1 MKKLIRILFL
11 LLLVQFV
18 ATDCDDEVGCTGDP
32 PEGYICKRDQETGDC
47 KEIETCSSTKKES
60 PSDIDCINLPVYDEN
75 NAEDKNS
82 VCVLNSDGNACEG
95 KPKCPITVEEGKE
108 LTETE
113 CNHYVVSKDNIK
125 THKCVKDPEKNA
137 CIEKILCG
145 SVKKPT
151 ESTEEIDCKTY
162 PVEDS
167 ESECVENSEGEFAC
181 KEEKKQNN
189 AETTIVKLTQT
200 LSEIATTI
208 PKAIETTSLT
218 KNQTLSEIVS
228 TIISTT
234 IAKENETTSITSA
247 NQTTIP
253 SSTNTDTE
261 TSIVF
266 LGCSKFIMAPSYFTF
281 TIHFIPLLN
290 SLFSDT
296 LTFILNII
304 YNTYLRR
311 LENANAVC
319 NKGESNS
326 KMVNYDCRVEAETA
340 NIKQIKF
347 EPEFTFS
354 QGKVKIAGPSPLA
367 KMSMNNLDKM
377 DDKYSSLLSSNPS
390 IYILDNSSF
399 YGYDNYKFNISG
411 TISGEEKP
419 SSITVNKD
427 LSLMMNIEN
436 SENEEE
442 ITKEADCTVTNING
456 DKYTLDCKTPDKNK
470 YNLQSA
476 MSIIDDK
483 DILLVNINKNGN
495 SDDDGTALDPYTEDD
510 VQNVKYHYKKSGGI
524 GAGAIVGI
532 VLACV
537 AALAAVITAILCLKK
552 SPNSTMNNESD
563 IVNIRNINMN

>member
-1 MKKLIRILFL
+1 MKKLIKIIFL
-11 LLLVQFV
+11 LLLIQFV
-18 ATDCDDEVGCTGDP
+18 ATDCGNDCTGEP
-32 PEGYICKRDQETGDC
+32 PEGFICKQDPENGECD
-47 KEIETCSSTKKES
+47 EIETCKSKKN
-60 PSDIDCINLPVYDEN
+60 PSDIHCIELPVYDDN
-75 NAEDKNS
+75 NVEDKNS

-95 KPKCPITVEEGKE
+95 KPICPITVEEGKD
-108 LTETE
+108 LTDAE
-113 CNHYVVSKDNIK
+113 CNQYVVSKDNIK

-137 CIEKILCG
+137 CIENILCG
-145 SVKKPT
+145 SVKNPT

-162 PVEDS
+162 PVTDS
-167 ESECVENSEGEFAC
+167 ENYECVKNSEGEFAC
-181 KEEKKQNN
+181 KEEAKSTN
-189 AETTIVKLTQT
+189 AQTTIVKLTQT
-200 LSEIATTI
+200 LSEIATTV

-218 KNQTLSEIVS
+218 KNQTLSEVVS
-228 TIISTT
+228 TIIST
-234 IAKENETTSITSA
+234 ETTSITST
-247 NQTTIP
+247 NQTKIP

-281 TIHFIPLLN
+281 TIHFIPLSN

-326 KMVNYDCRVEAETA
+326 QMVNYDCRVEADTA

-347 EPEFTFS
+347 EHEFTFS
-354 QGKVKIAGPSPLA
+354 QGKVKIAGTSPLA
-367 KMSMNNLDKM
+367 KMSMNNLEKM

-399 YGYDNYKFNISG
+399 YRYDNYKFNISG

-419 SSITVNKD
+419 SSISLNKD

-442 ITKEADCTVTNING
+442 ITKEADCTVTNINN
-456 DKYTLDCKTPDKNK
+456 DKYTLDCTAKDKNT

-495 SDDDGTALDPYTEDD
+495 NDDNGTILDPYIEDD

-552 SPNSTMNNESD
+552 SPNSTTNIDSD
-563 IVNIRNINMN
+563 KVNIRNINMN

>member
-1 MKKLIRILFL
+1 MHALKISFAA
-11 LLLVQFV
+11 Q
-18 ATDCDDEVGCTGDP
+18 
-32 PEGYICKRDQETGDC
+32 
-47 KEIETCSSTKKES
+47 
-60 PSDIDCINLPVYDEN
+60 
-75 NAEDKNS
+75 
-82 VCVLNSDGNACEG
+82 
-95 KPKCPITVEEGKE
+95 
-108 LTETE
+108 
-113 CNHYVVSKDNIK
+113 SK
-125 THKCVKDPEKNA
+125 
-137 CIEKILCG
+137 
-145 SVKKPT
+145 
-151 ESTEEIDCKTY
+151 STEEIDCKTY
-162 PVEDS
+162 PVTDS
-167 ESECVENSEGEFAC
+167 ENYECVKNSEGEFAC
-181 KEEKKQNN
+181 KEEAKSTN
-189 AETTIVKLTQT
+189 AQTTIVKLTQT
-200 LSEIATTI
+200 LSEIATTV

-218 KNQTLSEIVS
+218 KNQTLSEVVS
-228 TIISTT
+228 TIIST
-234 IAKENETTSITSA
+234 ETTSITST
-247 NQTTIP
+247 NQTKIP

-281 TIHFIPLLN
+281 TIHFIPLSN

-326 KMVNYDCRVEAETA
+326 QMVNYDCRVEADTA

-354 QGKVKIAGPSPLA
+354 QGKVKIAGTSPLA
-367 KMSMNNLDKM
+367 KMSMNNLEKM

-399 YGYDNYKFNISG
+399 YRYDNYKFNISG

-419 SSITVNKD
+419 SSISLNKD

-442 ITKEADCTVTNING
+442 ITKEADCTVTNINN
-456 DKYTLDCKTPDKNK
+456 DKYTLDCTAKDKNT

-495 SDDDGTALDPYTEDD
+495 NDDNGTILDPYIEDD

-552 SPNSTMNNESD
+552 SPNSTTNIDSD
-563 IVNIRNINMN
+563 VDNIRNINMN

>member
-1 MKKLIRILFL
+1 MKKLIRIIFL
-11 LLLVQFV
+11 LLLVH
-18 ATDCDDEVGCTGDP
+18 
-32 PEGYICKRDQETGDC
+32 YIFGQCAIDGETGECSGSPGTGKICVQDPSNIGNCMEDYSC
-47 KEIETCSSTKKES
+47 KLKKGDENTVL
-60 PSDIDCINLPVYDEN
+60 DEAACKDLPVYIEGIKSDDYTCVVN
-75 NAEDKNS
+75 TGTN
-82 VCVLNSDGNACEG
+82 VCV
-95 KPKCPITVEEGKE
+95 
-108 LTETE
+108 
-113 CNHYVVSKDNIK
+113 
-125 THKCVKDPEKNA
+125 EKL
-137 CIEKILCG
+137 LCG
-145 SVKKPT
+145 SVKT
-151 ESTEEIDCKTY
+151 GTEEIDCKTY
-162 PVEDS
+162 PVKDS
-167 ESECVENSEGEFAC
+167 ENYECVKNSGGDPPC

-218 KNQTLSEIVS
+218 KNQTLSEVVS

-234 IAKENETTSITSA
+234 IAKEIETTSITNA

-253 SSTNTDTE
+253 STTSIE

-266 LGCSKFIMAPSYFTF
+266 LGCSKFNMAPSYFTF
-281 TIHFIPLLN
+281 SIHFIPLLN

-304 YNTYLRR
+304 HNTYLRR

-326 KMVNYDCRVEAETA
+326 QMVNYDCRVEANTE
-340 NIKQIKF
+340 NIKQITF
-347 EPEFTFS
+347 ENKFTFS
-354 QGKVKIAGPSPLA
+354 QGKVTLAGTTPLA
-367 KMSMNNLDKM
+367 KMNMKNLKEI
-377 DDKYSSLLSSNPS
+377 DDKSSTLLSSNPS

-399 YGYDNYKFNISG
+399 YRYDNYKFNISG

-419 SSITVNKD
+419 SSISKNKD

-442 ITKEADCTVTNING
+442 ITKEADCTVTNINN
-456 DKYTLDCKTPDKNK
+456 DKYTLDCTAKDKNTS
-470 YNLQSA
+470 NLQSA
-476 MSIIDDK
+476 ISIIDDK
-483 DILLVNINKNGN
+483 DILLVNFNSNGN
-495 SDDDGTALDPYTEDD
+495 NDDNGTILDPYIEDD

-552 SPNSTMNNESD
+552 SPNSTTNIDSD
-563 IVNIRNINMN
+563 VVNIRNINMN

>member
-1 MKKLIRILFL
+1 MKKLIRIIFL
-11 LLLVQFV
+11 LLLVHYIFGQ
-18 ATDCDDEVGCTGDP
+18 CTIDG
-32 PEGYICKRDQETGDC
+32 ETGECSGSPGTGKICVQDPSNTENCMEDDSCTLKKGDENTVLDEAAC
-47 KEIETCSSTKKES
+47 K
-60 PSDIDCINLPVYDEN
+60 DLPVYIDGTKS
-75 NAEDKNS
+75 DDYT
-82 VCVLNSDGNACEG
+82 CVVNTDTNAC
-95 KPKCPITVEEGKE
+95 VEK
-108 LTETE
+108 L
-113 CNHYVVSKDNIK
+113 
-125 THKCVKDPEKNA
+125 
-137 CIEKILCG
+137 LCG
-145 SVKKPT
+145 SAVKT
-151 ESTEEIDCKTY
+151 GNEEIDCKTY
-162 PVEDS
+162 PVTDS
-167 ESECVENSEGEFAC
+167 ENYECVQNSEGDPPC
-181 KEEKKQNN
+181 KEQKKENN

-234 IAKENETTSITSA
+234 IAKEIETTS
-247 NQTTIP
+247 IP

-266 LGCSKFIMAPSYFTF
+266 LGCSKFNMAPSYFTF
-281 TIHFIPLLN
+281 SIHFIPLLN

-304 YNTYLRR
+304 HNTYLRR

-326 KMVNYDCRVEAETA
+326 QMVNYDCRVEAV
-340 NIKQIKF
+340 KQIKF

-354 QGKVKIAGPSPLA
+354 QGKVKIAGTSPLA
-367 KMSMNNLDKM
+367 KMSMNNLEKM

-399 YGYDNYKFNISG
+399 YRYDNYKFNISG

-419 SSITVNKD
+419 SSISLNKD

-442 ITKEADCTVTNING
+442 ITKEADCTVTNINN
-456 DKYTLDCKTPDKNK
+456 DKYTLDCTAKDKNT

-495 SDDDGTALDPYTEDD
+495 NDDNGTILDPYIEDD

-552 SPNSTMNNESD
+552 SPNSTTNIDSD
-563 IVNIRNINMN
+563 VDNIRNINMN

>member
-1 MKKLIRILFL
+1 MKKLIRIIFL
-11 LLLVQFV
+11 LLLVHYVFG
-18 ATDCDDEVGCTGDP
+18 DCTIDG
-32 PEGYICKRDQETGDC
+32 ETGECSGSPGTGKICVQDPTNIPNCMEDYSCTLKKGDEKTVLDEAAC
-47 KEIETCSSTKKES
+47 K
-60 PSDIDCINLPVYDEN
+60 DLPVYIDGTKS
-75 NAEDKNS
+75 DDYT
-82 VCVLNSDGNACEG
+82 CVVNTDTNAC
-95 KPKCPITVEEGKE
+95 VEK
-108 LTETE
+108 L
-113 CNHYVVSKDNIK
+113 
-125 THKCVKDPEKNA
+125 
-137 CIEKILCG
+137 LCG
-145 SVKKPT
+145 SAVKT
-151 ESTEEIDCKTY
+151 GNDEIDCKTY
-162 PVEDS
+162 PVTDS
-167 ESECVENSEGEFAC
+167 ENYECVQNSEGDPPC
-181 KEEKKQNN
+181 KEQKKENN

-200 LSEIATTI
+200 LSEIATTV

-234 IAKENETTSITSA
+234 IAKEIETTS
-247 NQTTIP
+247 IP

-266 LGCSKFIMAPSYFTF
+266 LGCSKFNMAPSYFTF
-281 TIHFIPLLN
+281 SIHFIPLLN

-296 LTFILNII
+296 LTFILII
-304 YNTYLRR
+304 IHNTYLRR

-326 KMVNYDCRVEAETA
+326 QMVNYDCRVEADTA

-354 QGKVKIAGPSPLA
+354 QGKVTLAGTSPLA
-367 KMSMNNLDKM
+367 KMSMNNLEKM

-399 YGYDNYKFNISG
+399 YRYDNYKFNISG

-419 SSITVNKD
+419 SSISLNKD

-442 ITKEADCTVTNING
+442 ITKEADCTVTNINN
-456 DKYTLDCKTPDKNK
+456 DKYTLDCTAKDKNT

-495 SDDDGTALDPYTEDD
+495 NDDNGTILDPYIEDD

-524 GAGAIVGI
+524 GAGAIVCI

-552 SPNSTMNNESD
+552 SPNSTTNIDSD
-563 IVNIRNINMN
+563 VDNIRNINMN

>member
-18 ATDCDDEVGCTGDP
+18 ATACKDNNDCTGEP
-32 PEGYICKRDQETGDC
+32 TEGYICIQDNEVGC
-47 KEIETCSSTKKES
+47 HEIETCSSTKN
-60 PSDIDCINLPVYDEN
+60 PSDIHCIELPVYDEN
-75 NAEDKNS
+75 NAEDINS
-82 VCVLNSDGNACEG
+82 ICVLNSDGNACEG
-95 KPKCPITVEEGKE
+95 KPKCPITVEEGKQ

-113 CNHYVVSKDNIK
+113 CNQYVVSKDNIK

-167 ESECVENSEGEFAC
+167 ENYECVENSEGEFAC

-234 IAKENETTSITSA
+234 IAKEIETTSITSA

-266 LGCSKFIMAPSYFTF
+266 LGCSKFNMAPSYFTF
-281 TIHFIPLLN
+281 SIHFIPLLN

-326 KMVNYDCRVEAETA
+326 QMVNYDCRVEAETA

-354 QGKVKIAGPSPLA
+354 QGKVKIAGTSPLA
-367 KMSMNNLDKM
+367 TMSMNNLEKM
-377 DDKYSSLLSSNPS
+377 DDKYSKLLSSNPS
-390 IYILDNSSF
+390 IYLLDNSSF
-399 YGYDNYKFNISG
+399 YRYDNYKFNISG
-411 TISGEEKP
+411 TINGDKP
-419 SSITVNKD
+419 SSISLNKD

-442 ITKEADCTVTNING
+442 ITKEADCTVTGINN
-456 DKYTLDCKTPDKNK
+456 DKYTLDCTAKDKNT

-552 SPNSTMNNESD
+552 SPNSTTNIDSD
-563 IVNIRNINMN
+563 VDNIRNINMN

>member
-1 MKKLIRILFL
+1 MKKLIRIIFL
-11 LLLVQFV
+11 LLLVHYIFG
-18 ATDCDDEVGCTGDP
+18 ECTIDG
-32 PEGYICKRDQETGDC
+32 ETGGCSGSPGTEKICVQDPSNIGNCMEDYSCTLKKGDENTVLDEAAC
-47 KEIETCSSTKKES
+47 K
-60 PSDIDCINLPVYDEN
+60 DLPVYIDGTKSDDYTCVVN
-75 NAEDKNS
+75 TGTN
-82 VCVLNSDGNACEG
+82 VCV
-95 KPKCPITVEEGKE
+95 
-108 LTETE
+108 
-113 CNHYVVSKDNIK
+113 
-125 THKCVKDPEKNA
+125 EKL
-137 CIEKILCG
+137 LCG
-145 SVKKPT
+145 SAVKT
-151 ESTEEIDCKTY
+151 GNEEIDCKTY
-162 PVEDS
+162 PVTDS
-167 ESECVENSEGEFAC
+167 ENYECVQNSEGDPPC

-234 IAKENETTSITSA
+234 IAKEIETTS
-247 NQTTIP
+247 IP

-266 LGCSKFIMAPSYFTF
+266 LGCSKFNMAPSYFTF
-281 TIHFIPLLN
+281 SIHFIPLLN

-304 YNTYLRR
+304 HNTYLRR

-326 KMVNYDCRVEAETA
+326 QMVNYDCRVEADTA

-354 QGKVKIAGPSPLA
+354 QGKVKIAGTSPLA
-367 KMSMNNLDKM
+367 KMSMNNLEKM

-399 YGYDNYKFNISG
+399 YRYDNYKFNISG

-419 SSITVNKD
+419 SSISLNKD

-442 ITKEADCTVTNING
+442 ITKEANCTVTNINN
-456 DKYTLDCKTPDKNK
+456 DKYTLDCTAKDKNT

-483 DILLVNINKNGN
+483 DILLVNINSSGN
-495 SDDDGTALDPYTEDD
+495 SDDGTVLDPYTEDD
-510 VQNVKYHYKKSGGI
+510 VQNVKYHSKKSGGI

-552 SPNSTMNNESD
+552 SPKEEVNNNSD
-563 IVNIRNINMN
+563 IVHIKNINMN